1 MKNNRDFPLRTAGV
15 AAVIA
20 VLLLVLSILGNVR
33 ISGYLKASMEESIH
47 QVESEIAS
55 KEVQESIEE
64 SKMEETAVH
73 EISLTYTEEQLLNLL
88 EGKMHV
94 NDLEGAA
101 RVLNENDTAFQDL
114 FFGKLADET
123 CLYSSPNDSE
133 GGFPY
138 SPPVD
143 AQGADPHTG
152 GVMKD
157 EADGHGLVFQ
167 RAGTIFYGD
176 FKDGKPSGQCVA
188 LQAITLDEGVRYDYS
203 VGTWTDGVMDG
214 AGECGYDYYEGVTGD
229 GAKKTVKKGNFA
241 DDLMEGEITYTS
253 VNGNGE
259 STSWTMTVENGVI
272 VPDAR
277 WISDTS
283 DDGTPVF
290 RLMADTDDV
299 HAYVVEADA
308 MEEVRWKNM
317 IEWGE

>member
-88 EGKMHV
+88 EGKMHA

-123 CLYSSPNDSE
+123 CLYSSPADSE
-133 GGFPY
+133 GG
-138 SPPVD
+138 SPHSAPI
-143 AQGADPHTG
+143 APQGADPHTG

-241 DDLMEGEITYTS
+241 DDLMEGEISYTS
-253 VNGNGE
+253 VNGEGE

>member
-1 MKNNRDFPLRTAGV
+1 MKNNRDFPLRTAGA

-33 ISGYLKASMEESIH
+33 ISGYLKSSMEESIH

-73 EISLTYTEEQLLNLL
+73 EIALTYTEEQLLNLL
-88 EGKMHV
+88 EGKMHA

-114 FFGKLADET
+114 FFEKLADET
-123 CLYSSPNDSE
+123 CLYIPANDSE
-133 GGFPY
+133 GGLPH
-138 SPPVD
+138 SSTVD
-143 AQGADPHTG
+143 AQGDDPHTG

-203 VGTWTDGVMDG
+203 VGTWTDGVMNG

>member
-1 MKNNRDFPLRTAGV
+1 MKNNRDFPLRTAGA

-47 QVESEIAS
+47 QVENEIAS

-73 EISLTYTEEQLLNLL
+73 EIALTYTEEQLLNLL
-88 EGKMHV
+88 EGKMHA

-114 FFGKLADET
+114 FFEKLADET
-123 CLYSSPNDSE
+123 CLYIPANDSE
-133 GGFPY
+133 GGLPH
-138 SPPVD
+138 SSTVD
-143 AQGADPHTG
+143 AQGDDPHTG

-203 VGTWTDGVMDG
+203 VGTWTDGVMNG

-272 VPDAR
+272 VPDAG